1 MENKNTNEA
10 ELIIKRVD
18 EKISELYKRLD
29 LVLLNVPEASGET
42 TEPSSS
48 KLVESL
54 IGIETRLGKLLEIIR
69 L

>member
-29 LVLLNVPEASGET
+29 LVLLIVPEVSEET
-42 TEPSSS
+42 TEPFSL